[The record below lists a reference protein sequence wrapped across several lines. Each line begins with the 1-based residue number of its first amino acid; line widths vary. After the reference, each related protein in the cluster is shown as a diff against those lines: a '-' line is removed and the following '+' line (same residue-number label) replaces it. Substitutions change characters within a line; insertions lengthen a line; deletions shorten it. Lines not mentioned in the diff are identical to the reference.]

1 MPGRPRLQRGVQHV
15 PQAEK
20 TQFRQFVADAFDG
33 KVDVHAGR
41 AGKSRQLH
49 AFAEAQGFE
58 AGIAAAGGGAGFGFD
73 EGVAKAGDQFP
84 RQRIPLEQ
92 PEERAQRNVSV
103 EFIRR
108 SPANGASDESVPSE
122 CSRMASM
129 ILSYLWQAPQ
139 VVGPLF
145 WAVWHSM
152 QFLW

>member
-1 MPGRPRLQRGVQHV
+1 MEPEFPAHAFQQIKHCKAGFRVQRGRCLAEQDMPGRPRLQRGVQHV

-41 AGKSRQLH
+41 AGKSRQFH

-58 AGIAAAGGGAGFGFD
+58 AGIAAAGGGAGFGFG

-92 PEERAQRNVSV
+92 
-103 EFIRR
+103 
-108 SPANGASDESVPSE
+108 
-122 CSRMASM
+122 
-129 ILSYLWQAPQ
+129 
-139 VVGPLF
+139 
-145 WAVWHSM
+145 
-152 QFLW
+152 